1 MPAPRL
7 GLSKGDLHQRNATV
21 FADGELDRSPCGS
34 GTCARV
40 ATLVAVGLL
49 APGGTL
55 VHDSVVGSRFTAK
68 VIGRQTVDG
77 HDAVVP
83 QVSGMAY
90 KSGEHTFTVDPHD
103 PLVPGFVLR

>member
-1 MPAPRL
+1 MTAADGR
-7 GLSKGDLHQRNATV
+7 HCTNATR
-21 FADGELDRSPCGS
+21 RSSPTGNSTARRAGRAPARGS
-34 GTCARV
+34 PRWWPTGR
-40 ATLVAVGLL
+40 L

-68 VIGRQTVDG
+68 VIGRATVDG
-77 HDAVVP
+77 HDAVIP

-90 KSGEHTFTVDPHD
+90 KTGEHTFTVDPYD

>member
-1 MPAPRL
+1 
-7 GLSKGDLHQRNATV
+7 V

-34 GTCARV
+34 GTSARV
-40 ATLVAVGLL
+40 ATLAAAGVL

-68 VIGRQTVDG
+68 VIGRERVDG
-77 HDAVVP
+77 HDAVIP

-90 KSGEHTFTVDPHD
+90 KTGEHSFTVDPYD